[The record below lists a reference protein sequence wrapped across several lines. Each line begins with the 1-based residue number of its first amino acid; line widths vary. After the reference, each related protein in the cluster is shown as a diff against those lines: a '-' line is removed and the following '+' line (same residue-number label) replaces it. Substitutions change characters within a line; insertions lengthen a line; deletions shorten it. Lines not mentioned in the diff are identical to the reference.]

1 MALGMSAAWRAM
13 QPKKKRCDRCG
24 LYYTEKLNK
33 CPHCSDLDD
42 SGLQTLLER
51 RDEELKG
58 NASLG
63 KFFILGAVA
72 IGVLLLLTIK

>member
-13 QPKKKRCDRCG
+13 QPKKKRCERCG

-33 CPHCSDLDD
+33 CSHCGDLDD
-42 SGLQTLLER
+42 SGLQALLER
-51 RDEELKG
+51 HEEEFKG

-63 KFFILGAVA
+63 KFFILGAVV